1 MLLWTMDQM
10 RELQLQW
17 ARELYWQEGQAR
29 GAIRTCKAMGL
40 DFADAL
46 QHLQALLPELPQV
59 NAERLARYYWKE
71 ESSANAVA
79 KIDYEIDRRTDREI
93 NRVWY
98 GEEYC
103 KSFDE
108 GYINGAVKAL
118 AEVIKIYGISLNDS
132 CLQDEADSLNLSLG
146 ELRERLDAKMKE
158 MGIPKKSDAS
168 TLCKSNMAV
177 RFCVKEGGHHAVSDG
192 KASSGASASVVT
204 GVVLAGGTGKGR
216 GQGL

>member
-1 MLLWTMDQM
+1 MPYCGIKQKKKHKRKELGKEGRNAGIQGIPIVGRIAGNPPAKAGGLREIMKGEHVMLLWTMDQM

-79 KIDYEIDRRTDREI
+79 KIDYEIAAGRAPAPER
-93 NRVWY
+93 
-98 GEEYC
+98 
-103 KSFDE
+103 
-108 GYINGAVKAL
+108 GA
-118 AEVIKIYGISLNDS
+118 GGPGD
-132 CLQDEADSLNLSLG
+132 C
-146 ELRERLDAKMKE
+146 
-158 MGIPKKSDAS
+158 PK
-168 TLCKSNMAV
+168 
-177 RFCVKEGGHHAVSDG
+177 FG
-192 KASSGASASVVT
+192 KAGWYHRAKRKKARNISKGTTVVIPAQRSAKLIISKQ
-204 GVVLAGGTGKGR
+204 LKAR
-216 GQGL
+216 MNL

>member
-59 NAERLARYYWKE
+59 NAERPVSYTHLTLLPELPQANVERLARYYWKE

-118 AEVIKIYGISLNDS
+118 AGVIKDYGISLNDS
-132 CLQDEADSLNLSLG
+132 CLQNEADSLNLSLG
-146 ELRERLDAKMKE
+146 ELRERLDAKLKE
-158 MGIPKKSDAS
+158 MEHTEEK
-168 TLCKSNMAV
+168 
-177 RFCVKEGGHHAVSDG
+177 
-192 KASSGASASVVT
+192 
-204 GVVLAGGTGKGR
+204 
-216 GQGL
+216 

>member
-1 MLLWTMDQM
+1 M
-10 RELQLQW
+10 RSRMAKQVQELQLRWSQ
-17 ARELYWQEGQAR
+17 ESFWQEGQAR
-29 GAIRTCKAMGL
+29 GAVRVCKVMGL
-40 DFADAL
+40 DQAGACEYL
-46 QHLQALLPELPQV
+46 RALLPELPQV

-118 AEVIKIYGISLNDS
+118 AGVIKDYGISLNDS
-132 CLQDEADSLNLSLG
+132 CLQNEADSLNLSLG
-146 ELRERLDAKMKE
+146 ELRARLDAKLKE
-158 MGIPKKSDAS
+158 MEHPEEK
-168 TLCKSNMAV
+168 
-177 RFCVKEGGHHAVSDG
+177 
-192 KASSGASASVVT
+192 
-204 GVVLAGGTGKGR
+204 
-216 GQGL
+216 

>member
-71 ESSANAVA
+71 
-79 KIDYEIDRRTDREI
+79 D
-93 NRVWY
+93 
-98 GEEYC
+98 
-103 KSFDE
+103 
-108 GYINGAVKAL
+108 INGAVKAL

-132 CLQDEADSLNLSLG
+132 CLQNEADSLNLSLG
-146 ELRERLDAKMKE
+146 ELRERLDAKLKE
-158 MGIPKKSDAS
+158 MEHPEEK
-168 TLCKSNMAV
+168 
-177 RFCVKEGGHHAVSDG
+177 
-192 KASSGASASVVT
+192 
-204 GVVLAGGTGKGR
+204 
-216 GQGL
+216 

>member
-1 MLLWTMDQM
+1 M
-10 RELQLQW
+10 
-17 ARELYWQEGQAR
+17 
-29 GAIRTCKAMGL
+29 
-40 DFADAL
+40 
-46 QHLQALLPELPQV
+46 
-59 NAERLARYYWKE
+59 
-71 ESSANAVA
+71 A

-146 ELRERLDAKMKE
+146 ELRERLDAKLKE
-158 MGIPKKSDAS
+158 MEHPEEK
-168 TLCKSNMAV
+168 
-177 RFCVKEGGHHAVSDG
+177 
-192 KASSGASASVVT
+192 
-204 GVVLAGGTGKGR
+204 
-216 GQGL
+216 